1 MDLCLIPP
9 IAHLHQFPQKRHL
22 VLSHLLQH
30 KQYRDFYTW
39 RREQGDYIILDN
51 SAHENG
57 IGEGAEKL
65 LLQALVLQ
73 AQELVVPDALEDSE
87 RTVDFA
93 RRALETWFGSL
104 GRLSLREVNIR
115 LMYVPQGKN
124 PDDWARCLTQ
134 LMHLHEDACLSRG
147 AGLACTIGISK
158 DYGSWPG
165 GLDELL
171 LLLQPLKQDIE
182 IHLLG
187 CGHDYWT
194 PRILAD
200 KHPIRSIDTAK
211 PFVWAINDLVME
223 PMPRRLHEGMPS
235 RPREYF
241 FMELEN
247 LDLAKENAET
257 LRELIEG

>member
-9 IAHLHQFPQKRHL
+9 IHHLHQFPQKRHL
-22 VLSHLLQH
+22 VLSHLLQD
-30 KQYRDFYTW
+30 KTYRDFYME
-39 RREQGDYIILDN
+39 RREAGDYIILDN

-65 LLQALVLQ
+65 LLQALALQ
-73 AQELVVPDALEDSE
+73 PQELVVPDALEDAE
-87 RTVDFA
+87 RTVEFA
-93 RRALETWFGSL
+93 SNALRTWFGF
-104 GRLSLREVNIR
+104 GRLSLTDLPIR

-124 PDDWARCLTQ
+124 LDEWSRCLTQ
-134 LMHLHEDACLSRG
+134 LLSLHDAIADYSG
-147 AGLACTIGISK
+147 TNYACTIGVSK
-158 DYGSWPG
+158 DYGAWPG
-165 GLDELL
+165 GLDALL
-171 LLLQPLKQDIE
+171 TLLRPLSGID

-200 KHPIRSIDTAK
+200 KHSIRSVDTAK
-211 PFVWAINDLVME
+211 PFVWALNNLVME
-223 PMPRRLHEGMPS
+223 RGPMYLHEGMPS

-241 FMELEN
+241 YLSLDYE
-247 LDLAKENAET
+247 LDLAKENART